1 MPFATTWRELE
12 SIILSEIRHLD
23 KEKYNVISLI
33 GWNFR
38 NETNG
43 QRKKRNKPKNT
54 DSQIEQTGGHRRG
67 GGVGQSRGEVGDGD
81 KEHTYLEHRAIYG
94 SVESL
99 CCTPETR
106 TTLYVDSTGIKIRL
120 KINALRT

>member
-1 MPFATTWRELE
+1 MPFATTRRELE
-12 SIILSEIRHLD
+12 SVILSEIRHLD

-54 DSQIEQTGGHRRG
+54 RLSDRTNWWSPEGRK
-67 GGVGQSRGEVGDGD
+67 VGRSRGEVGDGD
-81 KEHTYLEHRAIYG
+81 KEHTYLGHRAMYG

-99 CCTPETR
+99 CCTPETS